1 MDNLTIGL
9 GVVVA
14 GFVIEKAVAIY
25 KKVMADGKVTLDEI
39 IEAVESQIRTDEQFT
54 VLADSQQ
61 NTQEMINDIGKK
73 VVNWMMAIGSVLIT
87 AIVGGQ
93 VMI

>member
-39 IEAVESQIRTDEQFT
+39 IEAADE
-54 VLADSQQ
+54 VK
-61 NTQEMINDIGKK
+61 EMVDKDE
-73 VVNWMMAIGSVLIT
+73 
-87 AIVGGQ
+87 
-93 VMI
+93 

>member
-1 MDNLTIGL
+1 MSDDAVQNHRLDTI
-9 GVVVA
+9 
-14 GFVIEKAVAIY
+14 ERR
-25 KKVMADGKVTLDEI
+25 LDKHSEMVDKLI
-39 IEAVESQIRTDEQFT
+39 ESQIRTDEQFS

>member
-39 IEAVESQIRTDEQFT
+39 IEAVEEAVEVADE
-54 VLADSQQ
+54 VK
-61 NTQEMINDIGKK
+61 EMVDKDE
-73 VVNWMMAIGSVLIT
+73 
-87 AIVGGQ
+87 
-93 VMI
+93 

>member
-1 MDNLTIGL
+1 MSDDAVQNHRLDTI
-9 GVVVA
+9 
-14 GFVIEKAVAIY
+14 ERR
-25 KKVMADGKVTLDEI
+25 LDKHSEMVDKLI
-39 IEAVESQIRTDEQFT
+39 ESQIRTDEQFT
-54 VLADSQQ
+54 VLAETQQ

-73 VVNWMMAIGSVLIT
+73 VVNWMMGIGSVLIT

>member
-1 MDNLTIGL
+1 MSDDAVQNHRLDTI
-9 GVVVA
+9 
-14 GFVIEKAVAIY
+14 ERR
-25 KKVMADGKVTLDEI
+25 LDKHDEMVDKLI
-39 IEAVESQIRTDEQFT
+39 ESQIRTDEQFT
-54 VLADSQQ
+54 VLAETQQ

-73 VVNWMMAIGSVLIT
+73 VVNWMMGIGSVLIT